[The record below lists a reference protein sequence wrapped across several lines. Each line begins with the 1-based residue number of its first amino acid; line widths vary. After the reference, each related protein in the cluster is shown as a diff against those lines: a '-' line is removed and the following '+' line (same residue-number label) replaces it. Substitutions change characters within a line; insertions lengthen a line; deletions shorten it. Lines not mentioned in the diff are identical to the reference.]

1 MDPGTQQ
8 HALDLFGN
16 PLTEHINE
24 EATRRSLDELFRLTH
39 QYSSTKAY
47 DGLLNFIRRFRFY
60 APYNAM
66 LIHIQMPGAR
76 FVAPPHRW
84 LYEYG
89 QRIKP
94 GAHPLVILQP
104 MGPGG
109 KKAKNCQRN
118 YLRSVF
124 ISSGMSL

>member
-1 MDPGTQQ
+1 MINSVHFFQD
-8 HALDLFGN
+8 AVDLFGN
-16 PLTEHINE
+16 TLMPLTDLDE
-24 EATRRSLDELFRLTH
+24 ETTRHALDELLRLTY
-39 QYSSTKAY
+39 QYTSTKAY
-47 DGLLNFIRRFRFY
+47 DDLLTFMRRFRLY

-84 LYEYG
+84 LYEYR

-104 MGPGG
+104 MGPVMF
-109 KKAKNCQRN
+109 
-118 YLRSVF
+118 VF
-124 ISSGMSL
+124 DSL